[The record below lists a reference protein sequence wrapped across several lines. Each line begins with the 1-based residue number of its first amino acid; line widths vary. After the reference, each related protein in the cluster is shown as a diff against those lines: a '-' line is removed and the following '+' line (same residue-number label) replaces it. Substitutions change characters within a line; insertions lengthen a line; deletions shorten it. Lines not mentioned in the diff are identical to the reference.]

1 MSSPETTPDA
11 TDQGLKRALP
21 ARFVLAVTVGGI
33 IGLGILR
40 GPGEIAAV
48 VQDPYIYLALWLLGG
63 LFVLLSTAVIV
74 ELVGMTPRSGGTYTL
89 VRHAYGPFSGFVI
102 GWVDWLSFVADIAL
116 KAVVVVEF
124 VGILLPATTPWQ
136 TVLAI
141 MVTSAFAAVQLRG
154 IALGAAIQQIST
166 AVIGLIVVGFS
177 LVLLLAEPVDVA
189 ALDPAPA
196 VKTGLTAWSLVVAT
210 IIFTYDGWLY
220 PAYFSGEV
228 KGGAGAVARS
238 CIKGIGIVIVLYLLL
253 NAAMLT
259 SVPLS
264 ALAGQELALS
274 QALELAVS
282 PAAATAVVF
291 AALFILLSQQNLLY
305 MGAPRII
312 HALAVDG
319 LATKHAQAVGRG
331 GNPVFAV
338 LVTWIVSIG
347 LIFVGGFKFLVLL
360 CVFFFVILY
369 LVLIVGVIILRR
381 REPDSPRPY
390 RAWGHPY
397 STAVCLVGWTIITGF
412 QAVVERETAIYALV
426 MVAIAWPVYRFLIR
440 RS

>member
-1 MSSPETTPDA
+1 MSSSETTLGA
-11 TDQGLKRALP
+11 TDQGLKRGLP
-21 ARFVLAVTVGGI
+21 ARFALAVTVGGI

-48 VQDPYIYLALWLLGG
+48 IRDPYFYLLLWLLGG
-63 LFVLLSTAVIV
+63 LFVLLSTAVVV
-74 ELVGMTPRSGGTYTL
+74 ELVGMTPRSGGTYAL
-89 VRHAYGPFSGFVI
+89 VRHAYGPFSGFVL

-116 KAVVVVEF
+116 KAVVIVEF
-124 VGILLPATTPWQ
+124 VGILTPVTPPWQ
-136 TVLAI
+136 TALAI
-141 MVTSAFAAVQLRG
+141 MVTSMFAAIQLRG
-154 IALGAAIQQIST
+154 IALGAAIQQIAT

-177 LVLLLAEPVDVA
+177 LLLAFAGPVDVA
-189 ALDPAPA
+189 ELDAAPVVDA
-196 VKTGLTAWSLVVAT
+196 GLGAWSLVAAT

-238 CIKGIGIVIVLYLLL
+238 CIKGIGIVIALYLLL
-253 NAAMLT
+253 NAAMLS

-282 PAAATAVVF
+282 PVAATAVVF
-291 AALFILLSQQNLLY
+291 AALFILLSNQNLLY
-305 MGAPRII
+305 MGAPRVI
-312 HALAVDG
+312 HALAIDG
-319 LATKHAQAVGRG
+319 LASKHAQTVGRG

-338 LVTWIVSIG
+338 LVTWIVSVG
-347 LIFVGGFKFLVLL
+347 LILLGGFKFLVLL

-369 LVLIVGVIILRR
+369 LALIVGVIILRR

-397 STAVCLVGWTIITGF
+397 STAVCLLGWTIITGF
-412 QAVVERETAIYALV
+412 QAVAERETAVYALA
-426 MVAIAWPVYRFLIR
+426 MVAIAWPVYWYLSRKP
-440 RS
+440 

>member
-1 MSSPETTPDA
+1 MSSSETTLGA

-48 VQDPYIYLALWLLGG
+48 VRDPYFYLWLWLLGG
-63 LFVLLSTAVIV
+63 LFVLLSTAVVV

-116 KAVVVVEF
+116 KAVVIVEF

-136 TVLAI
+136 TLLAI
-141 MVTSAFAAVQLRG
+141 MVTSVFAAVQLRG
-154 IALGAAIQQIST
+154 IALGAAIQQT
-166 AVIGLIVVGFS
+166 AAAVIGLIVVGFS
-177 LVLLLAEPVDVA
+177 LLLLFAGPVDVA
-189 ALDPAPA
+189 GLDAAPA
-196 VKTGLTAWSLVVAT
+196 VNTGLGAWSLVVAT
-210 IIFTYDGWLY
+210 IIFTYDGWLF

-238 CIKGIGIVIVLYLLL
+238 CIKGISIVIVLYLLL
-253 NAAMLT
+253 NAAMIT

-264 ALAGQELALS
+264 ALAGKELALS
-274 QALELAVS
+274 RALELAVS
-282 PAAATAVVF
+282 PTAANAVVF

-319 LATKHAQAVGRG
+319 LATKQAQAVGRG

-338 LVTWIVSIG
+338 FVTWIVSVG
-347 LIFVGGFKFLVLL
+347 LILVGGFKFLVLL
-360 CVFFFVILY
+360 CVFFFVIIY

-412 QAVVERETAIYALV
+412 QAVAERETAIYAV
-426 MVAIAWPVYRFLIR
+426 AMVAVAWPVYRFLIR
-440 RS
+440 KP

>member
-1 MSSPETTPDA
+1 MSSSETTLGA
-11 TDQGLKRALP
+11 TDQGLKRGLP
-21 ARFVLAVTVGGI
+21 ARFALAVTVGGI

-48 VQDPYIYLALWLLGG
+48 VRDPYLYLSLWLFGG
-63 LFVLLSTAVIV
+63 LFVLLSTAVVV
-74 ELVGMTPRSGGTYTL
+74 ELVGMTPRSGGTYAL

-116 KAVVVVEF
+116 KAVVIVEF
-124 VGILLPATTPWQ
+124 VGILIPVTPTLQTT
-136 TVLAI
+136 LAI
-141 MVTSAFAAVQLRG
+141 MVTSMFAAIQLRG
-154 IALGAAIQQIST
+154 IALGAAIQQIAT

-177 LVLLLAEPVDVA
+177 LLLAFAGPVDVA
-189 ALDPAPA
+189 ELDAAPVVVA
-196 VKTGLTAWSLVVAT
+196 GLGAWSLVAAT

-253 NAAMLT
+253 NSAMLS

-264 ALAGQELALS
+264 ALAGTELALS
-274 QALELAVS
+274 NALELAVS
-282 PAAATAVVF
+282 PVAATAVVF
-291 AALFILLSQQNLLY
+291 AALFILLSNQNLLY
-305 MGAPRII
+305 MGAPRVI
-312 HALAVDG
+312 HALAIDG
-319 LATKHAQAVGRG
+319 LATKHAQTVGRG

-338 LVTWIVSIG
+338 LVTWMVSVG
-347 LIFVGGFKFLVLL
+347 LILLGGFKFLVLL

-369 LVLIVGVIILRR
+369 LALIVGVIILRR

-397 STAVCLVGWTIITGF
+397 STAVCLLGWTIITGF
-412 QAVVERETAIYALV
+412 QAVAERETAVYALA
-426 MVAIAWPVYRFLIR
+426 MVAIAWPVYWFLTR
-440 RS
+440 KT